1 METVKKNSRKI
12 RLEKNKSFGMKEGE
26 EEERGL
32 KTRFWW
38 QRRGTGWDEEENEEG
53 RRKRTR

>member
-1 METVKKNSRKI
+1 MKKNSRKI